1 MGAKE
6 NFTHNLKKAMR
17 QHEFDR
23 HMTQQSLESL
33 IADLEYYYEEDIN
46 NCTMTNKDWIEEL
59 AKAMTYQNYKQDFQ
73 EELKEYQE
81 SREVRHF
88 KPNEGLYF

>member
-1 MGAKE
+1 M
-6 NFTHNLKKAMR
+6 TH
-17 QHEFDR
+17 
-23 HMTQQSLESL
+23 
-33 IADLEYYYEEDIN
+33 
-46 NCTMTNKDWIEEL
+46 KDWIEEL

-88 KPNEGLYF
+88 KPNEGLSF